1 MKRYFISTHAF
12 RGEVKNV
19 NRGGIQ
25 TNEYPPQTQ
34 SIPILLQLSISTPSF
49 SVQKSISSHLPH
61 TDNERTTPNIQ
72 IIEQKCL
79 IVKDPTVIP
88 PGCLLLFCS
97 QLGDVEDLTN
107 FFGRFSHELTRNFE
121 TGDVKERL

>member
-12 RGEVKNV
+12 RGEVNV

-25 TNEYPPQTQ
+25 TNEYPPPTQ
-34 SIPILLQLSISTPSF
+34 SIPMLLQLSISTPSF
-49 SVQKSISSHLPH
+49 FLFKTSIFSHLPH
-61 TDNERTTPNIQ
+61 ADKERTTPNIQ

-88 PGCLLLFCS
+88 PGSLLLFCS